1 MNAGSRGR
9 QGKKIEMSIKEITKV
24 RNDRGREKYN

>member
-9 QGKKIEMSIKEITKV
+9 KGKETEMSMKEITKV
-24 RNDRGREKYN
+24 RNDRGREK